1 MNKKAKILITVAI
14 LIVLLIIGVI
24 VINKCYKKKATKL
37 QQTNGITVVPTMR
50 DIITADSRLN
60 GNTNIKKFLLNTCN
74 FKEYMVN

>member
-1 MNKKAKILITVAI
+1 MVKLKEKNKKSCCIM
-14 LIVLLIIGVI
+14 
-24 VINKCYKKKATKL
+24 NKKATKL
-37 QQTNGITVVPTMR
+37 QQTNGITVIPTMR